1 MITVEKSDPFSS
13 ESYRLIEMLSAE
25 LAAITGDSGKTNF
38 TVEAMNNDKA
48 VWALAKNTHGDAIG
62 CGAIRPLTQN
72 IAELKRMFSDRSEPG
87 VGSALLTFL
96 ETSAKQM
103 GYRELKLETR
113 HINHRAVSF
122 YEKNGY
128 VRIENYGP
136 YIGREEAVCF
146 SKHCTDCIYRTE
158 LPLLAHSGRYQS
170 YRLLIASI
178 NSGPWFFTL
187 PTARDTGCQEKWSAD
202 RAPSAI
208 ISSASFPPRSC
219 RIHSRAASGARTSG
233 RRS

>member
-1 MITVEKSDPFSS
+1 
-13 ESYRLIEMLSAE
+13 
-25 LAAITGDSGKTNF
+25 
-38 TVEAMNNDKA
+38 MNNDKA
-48 VWALAKNTHGDAIG
+48 LWVLAKNAHGDAIG

-113 HINHRAVSF
+113 HINLRAVNF

-128 VRIENYGP
+128 VRIDNYGP

-146 SKHCTDCIYRTE
+146 SKSLY
-158 LPLLAHSGRYQS
+158 
-170 YRLLIASI
+170 
-178 NSGPWFFTL
+178 
-187 PTARDTGCQEKWSAD
+187 
-202 RAPSAI
+202 
-208 ISSASFPPRSC
+208 
-219 RIHSRAASGARTSG
+219 
-233 RRS
+233 